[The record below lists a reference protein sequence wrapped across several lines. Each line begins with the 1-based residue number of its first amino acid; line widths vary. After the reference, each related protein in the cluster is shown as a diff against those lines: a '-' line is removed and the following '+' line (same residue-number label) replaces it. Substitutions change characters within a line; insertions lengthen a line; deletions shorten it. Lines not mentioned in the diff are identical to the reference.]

1 MNEWVGGL
9 DGHQFM
15 VGQPTSARSG
25 SPGLGKKTVPRW
37 TGRHCMEGQNVAE
50 GTNFRVRTSLAQGKP
65 PKVVRARRPEAATFF
80 GRRLGRWSCSTS
92 TTTRPPDHS
101 QHRPWTRPRPKPRRR
116 PPPHRSISPTG
127 HGSSTHHHRPS
138 CRSAGRRPPSSS
150 SRKVSELPHRP
161 RGRPP
166 DEAKAA

>member
-1 MNEWVGGL
+1 MNEWMDVSL
-9 DGHQFM
+9 WW
-15 VGQPTSARSG
+15 G
-25 SPGLGKKTVPRW
+25 SPHPRGAGALAWAKRRCRGGQALHGGAERRRRHQLQVTYLARAGKAPKGGPCTPARGCNIFW
-37 TGRHCMEGQNVAE
+37 T
-50 GTNFRVRTSLAQGKP
+50 P
-65 PKVVRARRPEAATFF
+65 P
-80 GRRLGRWSCSTS
+80 GRWSCSTS

-101 QHRPWTRPRPKPRRR
+101 QHRPWTRPRPNPRRR